1 MPVPSYSY
9 SLMGAGS
16 SAAPTSEDLGKALP
30 IGRDLELDVLTHDLK
45 LVGGDVPLVRDM
57 AAIRQEVDCRL
68 RFLLAEWFLDVTVG
82 VPYLQS
88 ILVKAPN
95 LAAIRTV
102 LRDEILLCVGIRS
115 LTRLDLDYSPTASVL
130 TVTWSATSDL
140 GELVESEVTI

>member
-9 SLMGAGS
+9 TLVGAGS
-16 SAAPTSEDLGKALP
+16 TGAPTSEDLGKALP
-30 IGRDLELDVLTHDLK
+30 IGRDLELDALTHDLK
-45 LVGGDVPLVRDM
+45 LTAGDLLIVRDM

-68 RFLLAEWFLDVTVG
+68 RFLLGEWFLDVTVG

-102 LRDEILLCVGIRS
+102 LRDEILACVGIRS
-115 LTRLDLDYSPTASVL
+115 LTRLDLDYNASTRAL
-130 TVTWSATSDL
+130 TVTWSATTDL
-140 GELVESEVTI
+140 GELVESEVAI

>member
-9 SLMGAGS
+9 TIMGAGS
-16 SAAPTSEDLGKALP
+16 TAAPTSEDLGKALP
-30 IGRDLELDVLTHDLK
+30 IGRDLELDPLTHDLK
-45 LVGGDVPLVRDM
+45 LVAGDLLIVRDL
-57 AAIRQEVDCRL
+57 AAIRQEADCRL
-68 RFLLAEWFLDVTVG
+68 RFRLAEWFLDVTVG

-115 LTRLDLDYSPTASVL
+115 LTRLDLDYNASTRVL
-130 TVTWSATSDL
+130 TVTWSATTDL
-140 GELVESEVTI
+140 GELVESEVTL